1 MKVQDILGWKC
12 RKLRVTLDNSDLIMW
27 QSVSSFECVEGK
39 EVQKEMEFSRKW
51 KGSEI
56 AALWNVQESQE
67 EMNVR
72 TIEQ

>member
-1 MKVQDILGWKC
+1 
-12 RKLRVTLDNSDLIMW
+12 MW